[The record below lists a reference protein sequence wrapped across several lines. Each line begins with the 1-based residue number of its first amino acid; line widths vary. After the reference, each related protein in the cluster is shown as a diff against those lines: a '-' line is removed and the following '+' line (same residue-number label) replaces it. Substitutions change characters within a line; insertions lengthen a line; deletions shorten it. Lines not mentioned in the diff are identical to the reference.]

1 MKGVGSLV
9 DNQPHR
15 GAPKLS
21 KIAEEFGRIGEK
33 KALKPARLRSALT
46 TQKSRKY
53 L

>member
-33 KALKPARLRSALT
+33 KGSKTSKIA
-46 TQKSRKY
+46 
-53 L
+53 